1 MHGSYRLSLILRSSG
16 LLVLLIVITACGSSQ
31 SSYERERF
39 TMQQQV
45 RALES
50 QLAAANDQ
58 IARLTE
64 RENWSSQQ
72 RSSESEQC
80 RAERSS
86 LQDRLDQCEV
96 ERVSLKASEKGLLIQ
111 RIQDCRSDNSKEY
124 QRGVTDGKLGV
135 LNAVEILGV
144 PEIEEGWITDSYFY
158 RFQVRVS
165 GRSFYSMRVRT
176 HGEETPFGSVLAA
189 INDLKV
195 VVLKR

>member
-1 MHGSYRLSLILRSSG
+1 MRSYRFSLILRFHG
-16 LLVLLIVITACGSSQ
+16 LVVLLAVITACGSSQ

-64 RENWSSQQ
+64 RESWSSQQ

-86 LQDRLDQCEV
+86 LQGRLDQCEA
-96 ERVSLKASEKGLLIQ
+96 ERISLKASEKGLLVQ
-111 RIQDCRSDNSKEY
+111 RIQDCRRDNSKEY
-124 QRGVTDGKLGV
+124 QRGVSDGKLSV
-135 LNAVEILGV
+135 LNAVEVLGV
-144 PEIEEGWITDSYFY
+144 PEVEEGWITDDHFY
-158 RFQVRVS
+158 RFEVRVS
-165 GRSFYSMRVRT
+165 GRQFSLMRVRT
-176 HGEETPFGSVLAA
+176 HEEETPFGSALAA
-189 INDLKV
+189 IKDLKV